1 MGHARLALVAILA
14 LAARPTPVR
23 GDDERAP
30 AAPRPLEPYA
40 LTRVEGDPDGSAT
53 IALARADALATSDP
67 AAAARAFMALA
78 DLDPPARLPPR
89 QAPWDFSP
97 SSVEEGVLWP
107 AREVALTRLAG
118 LSAPGREA
126 IEAVWGG
133 PASRRLDDSFGLSTS
148 IVALEDV
155 AERRPVTRAGSLAL
169 RVLAEVALERG
180 ADAVAARRLWRWLR
194 LRVEAEEPPERVA
207 GVVARLAQALVR
219 LRDERGIDALSRVAL
234 RVAGVPARWGGAT
247 APIEDVLRRARDAV
261 HRAIGAT
268 AAAPPARLPTSWVAR
283 WSLSLVDE
291 GLVGEHRTSPRTPSA
306 RVAAHVAVDGERIY
320 VVDARRVRALD
331 RATGLVRW
339 TYPDERLLRRD
350 LDPAARS
357 RPFELPV
364 RDIVVARGL
373 VLAVLGDPPI
383 GLTGTFLHEG
393 TPVHASHFAR
403 ETRTRI
409 VALDARDGRA
419 VWWSGRLDETDPVVG
434 APDAAIASPLAIDD
448 DAVLAVVSARRGW
461 VESWLVAFEL
471 RSGRVRSTTYL
482 GRAESGRVAAR
493 PDSER
498 ELEQARVRGLPR
510 AQRPVRDGDEIAV
523 VTGTGLVAGVDAL
536 TRRLRYVTALPRFVQ
551 LDEDGETDFSV
562 SPFSP
567 RNEPLAAF
575 GAWCVGAEGAPYAVA
590 IERGS
595 GRLRWVATGSASPRD
610 PDAGWPDAAHLV
622 GTLADERGRGAFAFA
637 GVERALE
644 ARDAVSGRV
653 VADAG
658 FARWAAERD
667 FEPVAEIYDRV
678 GGRPLRIDG
687 SLVAVRGG
695 ALVAAEPDREGA
707 LAPWRERATPVA
719 AREPYGGVGGDLI
732 RAGDVWLVVE
742 PEEIVAFSEPAA
754 RLAAAVDPG
763 VDATDRAARACLDAI
778 ASPSSAALAAAVAA
792 ARSQPLV
799 ATQLLPRAVDAWLES
814 PAGLDVTTTSAAL
827 AQAHAFL
834 DALEPSARA
843 PAYLKVFRLLE
854 AHGADERVVEWLD
867 AWLAFGRQARVSPDS
882 DGRVEVRSDLYAAAT
897 LPRAA
902 ARSPAGRAALER
914 REHRLAA
921 ALGAAR
927 SRSEPEFEEAVRR
940 AGGSVVGWLARFEQL
955 ARRID
960 EGRYADAAAI
970 AADLRTSAPWG
981 VDPGAAAAHGLRGVE
996 ADCLA
1001 RAGERALAR
1010 AALFDADR
1018 DGPALARTI
1027 DGGPESLLA
1036 ARLAARSGGPER
1048 GDTLEAT
1055 LDLLPDST
1063 PVSPEARRRVRALTP
1078 IGPGA
1083 TDDLDRAILARGL
1096 DLEIAPLP
1104 SGARIG
1110 VTPLDVGW
1118 LGAVLQDHEPS
1129 LPGGGVRVSSTTAGS
1144 PADRA
1149 GIRGGDWLLRCGDR
1163 DVEGRFAFLRT
1174 IGDSTPATPLRLTGL
1189 RAGAA
1194 MTWTVV
1200 PGRRSI
1206 EDFAPVA
1213 PSRAWFAGDGTAVV
1227 ATRAGLAR
1235 VELAT
1240 GRASPIW
1247 RSPAAGDIAE
1257 WTAHAGIAHPLAVTT
1272 PLGDT
1277 TVFAVD
1283 LATGSQRWSTGIE
1296 GAAATPPR
1304 VVGSALVV
1312 DTHDPDRT
1320 FLLDRADGVV
1330 RASWAR
1336 ADSIYPSAPGPERV
1350 ARMPGSVD
1358 AGGALWL
1365 IRRGAEDSLWLT
1377 SIDPASGVARRHLRP
1392 AAGRPYASL
1401 RPATLCGGGVVAA
1414 AVASELLVA
1423 LIPDLRGDVE
1433 PAGEIEVAGE
1443 KWGVQVAGGLDD
1455 TSRIAAGGDTIF
1467 VARISGSRIA
1477 SLGAIEIDR
1486 RATRRAGSGDPVVWH
1501 PLDSLLEPIPSALRL
1516 ERDVWPFIASLSASL
1531 DGAWAC
1537 AAWFDGDGLIEGA
1550 PGRAVWYEPA
1560 HDDAFAPVA
1569 TRNTILYANGPVV
1582 VGSRVLVPT
1591 DGGFL
1596 VVRRRPLDAH

>member
-14 LAARPTPVR
+14 LAARPTPVYA
-23 GDDERAP
+23 DDERAP
-30 AAPRPLEPYA
+30 AAPGPLEPYA

-67 AAAARAFMALA
+67 AAAARAYMALA

-107 AREVALTRLAG
+107 AREVALTRLAA

-126 IEAVWGG
+126 IESVWGG

-148 IVALEDV
+148 IGALEDV
-155 AERRPVTRAGSLAL
+155 AERRPVTTAGSLAL

-180 ADAVAARRLWRWLR
+180 ADAAAARRLWRWLR
-194 LRVEAEEPPERVA
+194 LRLEADEPPERIA
-207 GVVARLAQALVR
+207 GVVARLARVLVG
-219 LRDERGIDALSRVAL
+219 LRDERGIDALFRVAL
-234 RVAGVPARWGGAT
+234 RVQGVPVRRGDAT
-247 APIEDVLRRARDAV
+247 IPIEDVVREAIVSV
-261 HRAIGAT
+261 HRACAAGAQ
-268 AAAPPARLPTSWVAR
+268 AVPARLPTSWVPR
-283 WSLSLVDE
+283 WSLGLVDE
-291 GLVGEHRTSPRTPSA
+291 GLVGGRGVSTQRPTA
-306 RVAAHVAVDGERIY
+306 RVRIEGARAYVA
-320 VVDARRVRALD
+320 DARRVRALD
-331 RATGLVRW
+331 LATGLLRW
-339 TYPDERLLRRD
+339 TYPDERLLLRD
-350 LDPAARS
+350 FDPAARS
-357 RPFELPV
+357 RPFELPT
-364 RDIVVARGL
+364 RDVVVAGGL
-373 VLAVLGDPPI
+373 VLAVLGDPPV
-383 GLTGTFLHEG
+383 GMTGTFLHDG
-393 TPVHASHFAR
+393 VPVHGSHLAR

-409 VALDARDGRA
+409 VALDARDGRP

-434 APDAAIASPLAIDD
+434 AADAAIASPIAIDG
-448 DAVLAVVSARRGW
+448 DAALAVVSARRGW
-461 VESWLVAFEL
+461 VESWLVAFDL
-471 RSGRVRSTTYL
+471 ATGRVRSTTYL
-482 GRAESGRVAAR
+482 GRAESGRVASR

-498 ELEQARVRGLPR
+498 ELEQARVRGVPR

-523 VTGTGLVAGVDAL
+523 VTGTGLVAGVDAV
-536 TRRLRYVTALPRFVQ
+536 TRRLRYVTALPRFSR
-551 LDEDGETDFSV
+551 LDETGETDDGV
-562 SPFSP
+562 NPFSP

-575 GAWCVGAEGAPYAVA
+575 GSWCVAAEGAPYAVA
-590 IERGS
+590 VERGT
-595 GRLRWVATGSASPRD
+595 GRLRWVATSGASRAD
-610 PDAGWPDAAHLV
+610 PDAPGEWPVAGHLM
-622 GTLADERGRGAFAFA
+622 GTLVDERGRAAFAFA
-637 GVERALE
+637 GAQRALE
-644 ARDAVSGRV
+644 AFDAVSGRL

-658 FARWAAERD
+658 FARWSVEKNVEVDRP
-667 FEPVAEIYDRV
+667 FDRV
-678 GGRPLRIDG
+678 GGRPLRVDG
-687 SLVAVRGG
+687 SLVAARRGS
-695 ALVAAEPDREGA
+695 LLAAEPLREGA
-707 LAPWRERATPVA
+707 LGPWRERPDPVV
-719 AREPYGGVGGDLI
+719 ARAPFSGVEGDLI
-732 RAGDVWLVVE
+732 RAGDLWLVVGADRL
-742 PEEIVAFSEPAA
+742 VALSDRAA
-754 RLAAAVDPG
+754 LLAAAVEAG
-763 VDATDRAARACLDAI
+763 ADATDRAARACVDAT
-778 ASPSSAALAAAVAA
+778 ASPSSAALAAAVEA
-792 ARSQPLV
+792 ARPQPLV

-814 PAGLDVTTTSAAL
+814 PAGLAVTTTSAAL

-843 PAYLKVFRLLE
+843 AAYLKVFRRLE
-854 AHGADERVVEWLD
+854 AHGSDERVVEWLD
-867 AWLAFGRQARVSPDS
+867 AWLAFGRQALVSPDS

-921 ALGAAR
+921 ALAAAR
-927 SRSEPEFEEAVRR
+927 SRSEPEFEEAVRL
-940 AGGSVVGWLARFEQL
+940 AGGSVVGWLARFELL

-960 EGRYADAAAI
+960 EGRYAQAAAI
-970 AADLRTSAPWG
+970 AADLRTSAPAG
-981 VDPGAAAAHGLRGVE
+981 LDPGAAAAHGLRGIE

-1010 AALFDADR
+1010 VALFDADR

-1036 ARLAARSGGPER
+1036 ARLVARSGGPER
-1048 GDTLEAT
+1048 GDPLAGTLE
-1055 LDLLPDST
+1055 LLPDST
-1063 PVSPEARRRVRALTP
+1063 PVSSEARRRVRALTP

-1083 TDDLDRAILARGL
+1083 TDELDRAILARGL

-1129 LPGGGVRVSSTTAGS
+1129 LPGGGVRVSTTTAGS

-1149 GIRGGDWLLRCGDR
+1149 GIRGGDWLLRCDDR
-1163 DVEGRFAFLRT
+1163 DIEGRFAFLRT

-1189 RAGAA
+1189 RAGAS

-1213 PSRAWFAGDGTAVV
+1213 PSHAWFAGDGTAVV

-1235 VELAT
+1235 VELTT

-1247 RSPAAGDIAE
+1247 RCPAAGDIAE
-1257 WTAHAGIAHPLAVTT
+1257 WTAHAGIAHPLAVTA

-1283 LATGSQRWSTGIE
+1283 LATGSQRWSTRIE

-1330 RASWAR
+1330 RAKWAR
-1336 ADSIYPSAPGPERV
+1336 ADSTYPSAPGQESV

-1377 SIDPASGVARRHLRP
+1377 SVDPASGVARRHLRP

-1401 RPATLCGGGVVAA
+1401 RPATLCGGSVVAA
-1414 AVASELLVA
+1414 AVASEWLVA

-1531 DGAWAC
+1531 DGAWAS
-1537 AAWFDGDGLIEGA
+1537 AAWFDGDGRIEGA

-1596 VVRRRPLDAH
+1596 VVRRRPLDAR